1 MSQLRLK
8 AEAELTK
15 GEVYSICLR
24 GARKYPSDI
33 YGPNST
39 DIEIF
44 TTNPSTP
51 EYTAKIVSQKQLR
64 FVDLESSDCKNNYDP
79 SATNYSELYHAMI
92 NVYSDFDEREI
103 ITLLN
108 FEIQ

>member
-8 AEAELTK
+8 AETKLTK

-24 GARKYPSDI
+24 GARRYSSDI
-33 YGPNST
+33 YGPNSI

-44 TTNPSTP
+44 TTNPSRP
-51 EYTAKIVSQKQLR
+51 EYTAKVVSQSQFS
-64 FVDLESSDCKNNYDP
+64 FVDLKDTHCRNNYDP
-79 SATNYSELYHAMI
+79 KVTDKGTLLDAMLK
-92 NVYSDFDEREI
+92 VYSDFDPYEI
-103 ITLLN
+103 VTLLN